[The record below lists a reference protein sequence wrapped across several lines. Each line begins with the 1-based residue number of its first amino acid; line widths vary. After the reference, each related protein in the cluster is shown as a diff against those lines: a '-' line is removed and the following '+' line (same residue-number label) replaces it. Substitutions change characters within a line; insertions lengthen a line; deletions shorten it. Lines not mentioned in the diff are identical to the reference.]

1 VNIPKKKWLRFI
13 KENLLI
19 KGTTQN
25 SYYCI
30 VDAGHRG
37 MVGSAVV
44 RKLRQEGFENLVLRT
59 SAELDLTH
67 QQSVADFFAQEKPA
81 YVFLAAARVGG
92 ISANNTF
99 RGEFL
104 YENLMIQSNVIHQS
118 YLNGVTKLMFFGSSC
133 IYPKYA
139 EQPLKE
145 ESLLTGTL
153 EYTNEPYAIAKISGI
168 CVRHIA
174 TNMAVT
180 TFL

>member
-1 VNIPKKKWLRFI
+1 MKKEDKI
-13 KENLLI
+13 
-19 KGTTQN
+19 
-25 SYYCI
+25 Y
-30 VDAGHRG
+30 VAGHRG

-104 YENLMIQSNVIHQS
+104 YENLMMLLLK
-118 YLNGVTKLMFFGSSC
+118 YL
-133 IYPKYA
+133 
-139 EQPLKE
+139 E
-145 ESLLTGTL
+145 
-153 EYTNEPYAIAKISGI
+153 
-168 CVRHIA
+168 
-174 TNMAVT
+174 
-180 TFL
+180 